1 MVGWVERKRNPSP
14 LAGLRCDGLR
24 FSQPI
29 QRIAPKSTDQSPGGL
44 LLRKDRL
51 ANVRRANQEVF
62 MRRELLAELLQLNPT
77 ERLELIGDLWDS
89 LEPDDL
95 PPLGEDQIQEM
106 ERRLAEHRADPDSA
120 VSWEEVRA
128 ELRSRFG

>member
-1 MVGWVERKRNPSP
+1 MNKP
-14 LAGLRCDGLR
+14 
-24 FSQPI
+24 
-29 QRIAPKSTDQSPGGL
+29 
-44 LLRKDRL
+44 
-51 ANVRRANQEVF
+51 
-62 MRRELLAELLQLNPT
+62 MRRELIAELMQLTPA

-95 PPLGEDQIQEM
+95 PPLTKGQIKEM

-120 VSWEEVRA
+120 IPWEEVRA